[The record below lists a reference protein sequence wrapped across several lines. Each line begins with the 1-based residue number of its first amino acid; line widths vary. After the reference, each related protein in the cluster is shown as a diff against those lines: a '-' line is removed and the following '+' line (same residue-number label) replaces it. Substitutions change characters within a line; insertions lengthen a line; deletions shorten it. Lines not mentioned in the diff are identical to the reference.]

1 MERLSG
7 RSGEEMVRSVQKT
20 PPLGA
25 PIPKGPDT
33 LSLFIIYIYIFSIF
47 LFFIFLWVGNL
58 GVIFNSFIYIY
69 IYFISFSGKM
79 KRHRFDG
86 GHLRIQSTLP
96 PWGCYGH
103 QLELGEN
110 GWLVS

>member
-1 MERLSG
+1 MERLPG
-7 RSGEEMVRSVQKT
+7 TSGEEMVRSVQKT

-25 PIPKGPDT
+25 PIPKGPET

-69 IYFISFSGKM
+69 IFISFSDKM

-96 PWGCYGH
+96 PRDCYGN
-103 QLELGEN
+103 QLELV